1 MRRITPHL
9 TKNTDMCKVL
19 LTSIN
24 SNRYIIIYLFIHLFI
39 KSPTEKGKTVT
50 NLDLFYLL
58 LVTKQ
63 FRKRLT

>member
-1 MRRITPHL
+1 
-9 TKNTDMCKVL
+9 MCKVL